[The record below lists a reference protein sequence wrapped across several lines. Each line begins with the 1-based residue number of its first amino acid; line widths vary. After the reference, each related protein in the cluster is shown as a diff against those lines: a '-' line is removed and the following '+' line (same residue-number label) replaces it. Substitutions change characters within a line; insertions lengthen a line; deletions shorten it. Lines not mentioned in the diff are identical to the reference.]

1 MKEII
6 DLITNNGISIVCVA
20 YLIYFQL
27 VSMRD
32 LTKTLETIST
42 RLAIIEDNM
51 NLPHKSE

>member
-6 DLITNNGISIVCVA
+6 DIITNNGIGVVCVG

-27 VSMRD
+27 ITMRD
-32 LTKTLETIST
+32 LTRTLESINT

-51 NLPHKSE
+51 GLQHKSE

>member
-6 DLITNNGISIVCVA
+6 DIITNNGIGVVCVG

-27 VSMRD
+27 ITMRD
-32 LTKTLETIST
+32 LTRTLESINT

-51 NLPHKSE
+51 GPQHKSE

>member
-6 DLITNNGISIVCVA
+6 DLIVNNGIGIVCVG

-27 VSMRD
+27 ITMRD

-51 NLPHKSE
+51 NLQHKNG

>member
-1 MKEII
+1 MMKELI
-6 DLITNNGISIVCVA
+6 DLLTNNGISIVCVA

-32 LTKTLETIST
+32 LTKTLNTIST

-51 NLPHKSE
+51 NITHKE

>member
-6 DLITNNGISIVCVA
+6 DIITNNGISVVCVG

-27 VSMRD
+27 ITMRD
-32 LTKTLETIST
+32 LTRTLESINT

-51 NLPHKSE
+51 GLQHKSE

>member
-6 DLITNNGISIVCVA
+6 DLLTNNGISIVCVG

-32 LTKTLETIST
+32 LTKTLNTIST

-51 NLPHKSE
+51 NITHKE

>member
-6 DLITNNGISIVCVA
+6 DLIVNNGIGIVCVG

-27 VSMRD
+27 ITMRD

-51 NLPHKSE
+51 NLPHKKE

>member
-6 DLITNNGISIVCVA
+6 DLIVNNGIGVVCVG

-42 RLAIIEDNM
+42 RLAIIEDNIG
-51 NLPHKSE
+51 LPHSTK

>member
-6 DLITNNGISIVCVA
+6 DLIVNNGIGVVCVG

-51 NLPHKSE
+51 NLPHTTK